1 MSNGTSAEVRYVGVW
16 VDSGPVVMCC
26 GPNGK
31 VQLTADHLS
40 PIGWG
45 QTSCIERRRALA
57 RLLLGDLRAGVV
69 PAELPSALADDLLK
83 QVDSDRLELS
93 ADDLDRWLR
102 ERGA

>member
-31 VQLTADHLS
+31 V
-40 PIGWG
+40 

-83 QVDSDRLELS
+83 RVDSDRLELS